1 MHMILRSHNLLT
13 GLGRSMRCLTLVLLP
28 ALVAEGGQA
37 GSTCRDQA
45 CSPPESCPESSEP
58 YSAPY
63 LAVVGPP
70 PMRFREPP
78 APPSFE
84 LEPVAAGPAQLE
96 ESLPGSPTAADEL
109 IDSSQSM
116 TASPKSSPKSPSKSP
131 SSSATSRG
139 AEEGEPPM
147 ILPDDMRRD
156 VRPEDLLP
164 FFQYPR
170 NGGNVSGVPAPAQPA
185 MPTLPPSSA
194 TYRQQ

>member
-1 MHMILRSHNLLT
+1 MTSRTHTLLT
-13 GLGRSMRCLTLVLLP
+13 GLGRFVRCLTLVLLP

-37 GSTCRDQA
+37 GSAGRDPVGA
-45 CSPPESCPESSEP
+45 PPESSPESPYP
-58 YSAPY
+58 YSMPY

-96 ESLPGSPTAADEL
+96 EIMPVSPAAVGERVGSSSPMAA
-109 IDSSQSM
+109 SS
-116 TASPKSSPKSPSKSP
+116 KSSSPNSP
-131 SSSATSRG
+131 SSSAAAAAKRP
-139 AEEGEPPM
+139 EETEPSS
-147 ILPDDMRRD
+147 ILPDDMRRE

-164 FFQYPR
+164 YFQYPR
-170 NGGNVSGVPAPAQPA
+170 NGGGVPGVPVPPQ
-185 MPTLPPSSA
+185 PTLPPSSA

>member
-1 MHMILRSHNLLT
+1 MTSRTLTLLT
-13 GLGRSMRCLTLVLLP
+13 GLGRFVRCLTLVLLP

-37 GSTCRDQA
+37 ASAGRNPVGA
-45 CSPPESCPESSEP
+45 PPESRPESPYP
-58 YSAPY
+58 YSTPY

-96 ESLPGSPTAADEL
+96 EIMPAPPAVAGGRLASSPMAA
-109 IDSSQSM
+109 SS
-116 TASPKSSPKSPSKSP
+116 KSSSSNSP
-131 SSSATSRG
+131 SSSAAAAAKRPDET
-139 AEEGEPPM
+139 EPSS
-147 ILPDDMRRD
+147 ILPDDMRRE

-164 FFQYPR
+164 YFQYPR
-170 NGGNVSGVPAPAQPA
+170 NGGGVPGVPVPPQ
-185 MPTLPPSSA
+185 PTLPPSSA

>member
-1 MHMILRSHNLLT
+1 MNSRTHTLLT
-13 GLGRSMRCLTLVLLP
+13 GLGRFVRCLTLVLLP

-37 GSTCRDQA
+37 GSAYGDPA
-45 CSPPESCPESSEP
+45 GSLPESSPDSPYP

-78 APPSFE
+78 APPSFD

-96 ESLPGSPTAADEL
+96 GNMLVLPAATGGL
-109 IDSSQSM
+109 LDSAQPM
-116 TASPKSSPKSPSKSP
+116 AASSKSPSKSP
-131 SSSATSRG
+131 SASATAKGS
-139 AEEGEPPM
+139 EESEPSS
-147 ILPDDMRRD
+147 ILPDDMRRE

-170 NGGNVSGVPAPAQPA
+170 NGGAVIGVPVPAQPA
-185 MPTLPPSSA
+185 LPTLPPSSA

>member
-1 MHMILRSHNLLT
+1 MTSRSHTLLT
-13 GLGRSMRCLTLVLLP
+13 GLGRFVRCLTLVLLP

-37 GSTCRDQA
+37 ASASRDPVGA
-45 CSPPESCPESSEP
+45 PPESSPESPYP
-58 YSAPY
+58 YSIPY

-96 ESLPGSPTAADEL
+96 EIMSASPAAAGGRR
-109 IDSSQSM
+109 DSSSSPM
-116 TASPKSSPKSPSKSP
+116 AASSKSSSPNSP
-131 SSSATSRG
+131 SSSAAAAAKRP
-139 AEEGEPPM
+139 EETEPSS
-147 ILPDDMRRD
+147 ILPDDMRRE

-164 FFQYPR
+164 YFQYPR
-170 NGGNVSGVPAPAQPA
+170 NGGGVPGVPVPPQ
-185 MPTLPPSSA
+185 PTLPPSSA

>member
-1 MHMILRSHNLLT
+1 MTSRTHTLLT
-13 GLGRSMRCLTLVLLP
+13 GLGRFVRCLTLVLLP

-37 GSTCRDQA
+37 ASAGRNPVGA
-45 CSPPESCPESSEP
+45 PPESRPESPYP
-58 YSAPY
+58 YSTPY

-96 ESLPGSPTAADEL
+96 EIMPAPPAVAGGRLASSPMAA
-109 IDSSQSM
+109 SS
-116 TASPKSSPKSPSKSP
+116 KSSSSNSP
-131 SSSATSRG
+131 SSSAAAAAKRPDET
-139 AEEGEPPM
+139 EPSS
-147 ILPDDMRRD
+147 ILPDDMRRE

-164 FFQYPR
+164 YFQYPR
-170 NGGNVSGVPAPAQPA
+170 NGGGVPGVPVPPQ
-185 MPTLPPSSA
+185 PTLPPSSA

>member
-1 MHMILRSHNLLT
+1 MNSRTHTLLT
-13 GLGRSMRCLTLVLLP
+13 GLGRFVRCLTLVLLP

-37 GSTCRDQA
+37 GSAYGDPA
-45 CSPPESCPESSEP
+45 GSLPESSPDSPYP
-58 YSAPY
+58 YSSPY

-96 ESLPGSPTAADEL
+96 GNMLVLPAATGGL
-109 IDSSQSM
+109 LDSSQSM
-116 TASPKSSPKSPSKSP
+116 AASPKSASKSLSKSP
-131 SSSATSRG
+131 SSSATAKGS
-139 AEEGEPPM
+139 EESEPSS
-147 ILPDDMRRD
+147 ILPDDMRRE

-170 NGGNVSGVPAPAQPA
+170 NGGAVIGVPVPAQPA
-185 MPTLPPSSA
+185 LPTLPPSSA

>member
-1 MHMILRSHNLLT
+1 MTSRTHTLLT
-13 GLGRSMRCLTLVLLP
+13 GLGRFVRCLTLVLLP

-37 GSTCRDQA
+37 ASASRVPVGA
-45 CSPPESCPESSEP
+45 PPESSPESPYP
-58 YSAPY
+58 YSTPY

-96 ESLPGSPTAADEL
+96 EIMPAPPAVAGGRLASSPMAA
-109 IDSSQSM
+109 SS
-116 TASPKSSPKSPSKSP
+116 KSSSPNSP
-131 SSSATSRG
+131 SSSAG
-139 AEEGEPPM
+139 AAKRPDEIEPSS
-147 ILPDDMRRD
+147 ILPDDMRRE

-164 FFQYPR
+164 YFQYPR
-170 NGGNVSGVPAPAQPA
+170 NGGGVPGVPVPPQ
-185 MPTLPPSSA
+185 PTLPPSSA